1 MLLLYPGRT
10 RGRYACTV
18 YLHSTML
25 LLYLALIVLFGIG
38 ALWFTFHYASTLS
51 ACDIIKY
58 LCGFL
63 IYIPLCF
70 YFIKE
75 VSENLRN
82 FCCIYI
88 PLCFYF
94 IPGAGTTKSTK
105 FFIYIPLCFY
115 FMECRLSARQVAA
128 VFTFHYASTLSSY
141 DPIDC
146 VADFIY
152 IPLCFYFIKEVSENL
167 RNFCCI
173 YIPLCFY
180 FIPGAGTTKS
190 TKFFIYIPLCFYF
203 MECRLS
209 ARQVAAVF
217 TFHYASTLSSY
228 DPIDCVADF
237 IYIPLCFYFIL
248 LRSAWQSLPGI
259 YLHSTMLLLYPI
271 YGPVTN
277 PQVNIFTFH
286 YASTLSRSKALFKQ
300 TSCIYIPLCFY
311 FITFGRVM
319 RWHRIRHLHSTMLL
333 LYPVLK
339 LLRRW
344 PQRYLHSTMLLLYP

>member
-63 IYIPLCF
+63 
-70 YFIKE
+70 
-75 VSENLRN
+75 
-82 FCCIYI
+82 
-88 PLCFYF
+88 
-94 IPGAGTTKSTK
+94 
-105 FFIYIPLCFY
+105 
-115 FMECRLSARQVAA
+115 
-128 VFTFHYASTLSSY
+128 
-141 DPIDC
+141 
-146 VADFIY
+146 
-152 IPLCFYFIKEVSENL
+152 
-167 RNFCCI
+167 I